1 MGNQDRARIP
11 SDLAPILEFMRDT
24 RRRLRELE
32 TPVTLPDFSG
42 EAAVAIAALSA
53 HLEEDIALVL
63 AAIDS
68 EAAARIAGDVAE
80 ATARGLAI
88 EAARSK
94 ATGVTLSSPNG
105 TKWVLGVSDAGA
117 TTWTQVV

>member
-32 TPVTLPDFSG
+32 TPVTLPDFTN
-42 EAAVAIAALSA
+42 EANAAIAALSA

-63 AAIDS
+63 LAIDQ
-68 EAAARIAGDVAE
+68 EVTDRNG
-80 ATARGLAI
+80 AI

-94 ATGVTLSSPNG
+94 ATGVTLPSPNG